1 MSRLYKNPPLIEAIF
16 EIRFPAELSIECQ
29 RDKFYEKI
37 RNGYPQIFVPIVMM
51 GESPFLKSYEFKSLE
66 GKKIIR
72 CSINRFS
79 IHTNKYEGFA
89 KFEEDCLKYT
99 QLFTKLYNITSL
111 KRTGLRY
118 INHIPIV
125 RIEGCIPIQ
134 KYLKFGYRLP
144 LDLESNK
151 FELFDTTLVA
161 KIGES
166 KLRLLTRY
174 LEVPSAA
181 QREFILLDFDCY
193 YEGELKTDKIL
204 DYLRKSHTHTKKIFE
219 NIITDEYKIVM
230 DTDLMGG

>member
-29 RDKFYEKI
+29 RDRFYEKI
-37 RNGYPQIFVPIVMM
+37 RNVYPQIFVPIVV
-51 GESPFLKSYEFKSLE
+51 GESPSLKSYEFRSSE

-89 KFEEDCLKYT
+89 KFEEDCLKYI

-134 KYLKFGYRLP
+134 KYLKFGYPLP
-144 LDLESNK
+144 SDLGLNK
-151 FELFDTTLVA
+151 FELFDTTFIT
-161 KIGES
+161 KIGEG
-166 KLRLLTRY
+166 KLRLLARY
-174 LEVPSAA
+174 LEVPSAP
-181 QREFILLDFDCY
+181 QREFILLDFDYY
-193 YEGELKTDKIL
+193 YEGELRTGKIL
-204 DYLRKSHTHTKKIFE
+204 DYLRKSHTHTKRIFE
-219 NIITDEYKIVM
+219 DIISDEYKMVM
-230 DTDLMGG
+230 EIDLMGG